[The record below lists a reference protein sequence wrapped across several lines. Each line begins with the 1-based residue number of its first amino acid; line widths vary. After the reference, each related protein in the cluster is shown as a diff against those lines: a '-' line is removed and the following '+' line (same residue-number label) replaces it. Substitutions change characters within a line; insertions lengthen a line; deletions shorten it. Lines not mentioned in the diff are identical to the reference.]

1 VWRQFAALTESQHK
15 MTVPPPIR
23 PGFSIL
29 RDGDPVPQALT
40 GAFVAIGN
48 FDGLHRGH
56 RAAIGLALDRARTA
70 KRPALALTFEPHP
83 RRFFLPD
90 APTFRL
96 TPEPAKLRLFAST
109 GLDGA
114 VVMTFN
120 AALAGHT
127 AEAFIG
133 KTLVDRLKISGVV
146 VGDNFHFGKA
156 RKGSPAMLREEGKRL
171 GFAVEILDRVT
182 WKGKPVSS
190 GEVRRA
196 LAEGD
201 IARAND
207 LLGHNWFIE
216 GEVIRGAARGRALGF
231 PTANIALDPDNGLRH
246 GIYAVRA
253 HVDGTAHAAV
263 ASFGRRP
270 QFDNGAPLLETMLF
284 DFAGDLYGKMLT
296 IEFVG
301 FIRPERKFDSVE
313 ALRARMDVDCN
324 EARALLARDAAEAG
338 RG

>member
-1 VWRQFAALTESQHK
+1 

-23 PGFSIL
+23 PGFSVL

-56 RAAIGLALDRARTA
+56 RAAVGIAIDRARTA
-70 KRPALALTFEPHP
+70 KRAALALTFEPHP

-114 VVMTFN
+114 VVMTFD
-120 AALAGHT
+120 AALAACT
-127 AEAFIG
+127 AEAFINEILIG
-133 KTLVDRLKISGVV
+133 RLKISGVV

-156 RKGSPAMLREEGKRL
+156 RTGTPTMLREEGRRL
-171 GFAVEILDRVT
+171 GFAVEVLDRVM
-182 WKGKPVSS
+182 WRGKPVSS
-190 GEVRRA
+190 GEVRAA

-201 IARAND
+201 VARAND

-216 GEVIRGAARGRALGF
+216 GEVVHGAARGRELGF

-253 HVDGTAHAAV
+253 HVDGTAHDAV

-284 DFAGDLYGKMLT
+284 DFADDLYGRTLT
-296 IEFVG
+296 VEFVG
-301 FIRPERKFDSVE
+301 FIRPEQKFESVE
-313 ALRARMDVDCN
+313 ALKARMDVDCA
-324 EARALLARDAAEAG
+324 EARALLVRDAAEAG
-338 RG
+338 KP